1 MESPLDS
8 QVGVASLVLDVGVEF
23 LASGGRT
30 ALGVSEPPVAVQFL
44 DGLTDRVARV
54 MLGESTVAM
63 LPISSL
69 CVNWTQRARVK
80 LDEPRA
86 KGTTRE
92 ALARLV
98 SSLKKKS

>member
-1 MESPLDS
+1 MSPVAFGRETDFDIVDVVVNVRLESPLDS

-30 ALGVSEPPVAVQFL
+30 ALGVSEPPVAAQFL

-63 LPISSL
+63 LPISPL
-69 CVNWTQRARVK
+69 CVN
-80 LDEPRA
+80 
-86 KGTTRE
+86 
-92 ALARLV
+92 
-98 SSLKKKS
+98 